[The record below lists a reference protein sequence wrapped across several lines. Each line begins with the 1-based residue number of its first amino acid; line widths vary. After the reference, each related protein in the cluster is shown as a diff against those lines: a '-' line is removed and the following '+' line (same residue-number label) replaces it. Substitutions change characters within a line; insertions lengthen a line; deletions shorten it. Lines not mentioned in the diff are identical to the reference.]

1 MILILLSWI
10 YILFITINLGLGT
23 DKILRLKN
31 SNFVILSILGLF
43 TTTILAS
50 IWAIFGRINIEFH
63 IFLLI
68 LNIGIFLRLK
78 NEIKVIYISFFKEL
92 QSLEKFLKTT
102 LAIIALLILAQCAST
117 PYIIDNESYYIQT
130 IKWINEY
137 GFVKGIANLHLFLAQ
152 TSGWHITQSAFNFS
166 FLYDKFNDLSG
177 FCLLLGNIYAIL
189 HLNSYFKN
197 KEKNYLIIGLL
208 PLANLF
214 FFSFISSPSPDLP
227 IYILSLIIFFNF
239 LNSYKNLNI
248 ETFNT
253 ISILILFAIYIKTT
267 AIALILIVL
276 LLFVKHHKFLM
287 PKTIKPISIGLL
299 VLFLFLIKNTII
311 SGYPIFPITS
321 NIFHFDFQI
330 PASMAHFYYDET
342 KRAAF
347 SITQNE
353 FDNMSLFE
361 IFKTWISRPAL
372 HGFFNK
378 LIVLL
383 VIITPFFIYKFFN
396 KKAFWVLY
404 GIFIFQII
412 VLLSSSPQY
421 RFFMNFILLFLFLI
435 ASLILNNQKRIILS
449 LYITLLILAFIVIIP
464 INLKAFTT
472 NTFLTSNSTFSI
484 NNIVFPYKN
493 SKFDTNYTPIING
506 NLQYNSPVDN
516 SFFWGTGDGA
526 IPCVNREQ
534 INYFE
539 TYYKVKPQMRT
550 TNLKDGFYAK
560 NISNESN

>member
-10 YILFITINLGLGT
+10 YILFTTINLGLGT

-31 SNFVILSILGLF
+31 SNFIILSILGLF

-50 IWAIFGRINIEFH
+50 IWAVFGRINIEFQ
-63 IFLLI
+63 IFLLVI
-68 LNIGIFLRLK
+68 NIGTYLRLK
-78 NEIKVIYISFFKEL
+78 NDLKVIYTSFFKEL
-92 QSLEKFLKTT
+92 QSLDKLLK
-102 LAIIALLILAQCAST
+102 IALIIITVLILAQCASI

-137 GFVKGIANLHLFLAQ
+137 GFVKGLANLHLFLAQ
-152 TSGWHITQSAFNFS
+152 TSGWHITQSVFNFS

-177 FCLLLGNIYAIL
+177 FCLLLGNIYAIS
-189 HLNSYFKN
+189 HLNYYFKN
-197 KEKNYLIIGLL
+197 KEINYLVIGLL

-227 IYILSLIIFFNF
+227 IYILSLIVFFSF
-239 LNSYKNLNI
+239 LNSYKNVDI
-248 ETFNT
+248 GTFNT
-253 ISILILFAIYIKTT
+253 IFILVIFAIYIKTT
-267 AIALILIVL
+267 AIALFLIVL
-276 LLFVKHHKFLM
+276 LLFIKHYKLLI
-287 PKTIKPISIGLL
+287 PQIAKPLSIGLL
-299 VLFLFLIKNTII
+299 VFSLFLIKNTII
-311 SGYPIFPITS
+311 SGYPLFPITL

-353 FDNMSLFE
+353 FDNMGVFE

-378 LIVLL
+378 IIVLL
-383 VIITPFFIYKFFN
+383 LIIMPFFIFKFFN
-396 KKAFWVLY
+396 KKAFWILY
-404 GIFIFQII
+404 GVFIFQLI
-412 VLLSSSPQY
+412 LLILSSPQY
-421 RFFMNFILLFLFLI
+421 RFFMNFILLFSFLI
-435 ASLILNNQKRIILS
+435 ASLILNNRNRIILA
-449 LYITLLILAFIVIIP
+449 LYISLLILTFIVIIP

-484 NNIVFPYKN
+484 NNIFYPYKN
-493 SKFDTNYTPIING
+493 SKFSADYKPVSNG

-516 SFFWGTGDGA
+516 SFFWGTGDGV
-526 IPCVNREQ
+526 IPCVNEEQ
-534 INYFE
+534 IKYFE
-539 TYYKVKPQMRT
+539 TYYKITPQMRT

>member
-10 YILFITINLGLGT
+10 YILFTTINLGLGT
-23 DKILRLKN
+23 DKILQLKN
-31 SNFVILSILGLF
+31 SNFIILSILGLF

-50 IWAIFGRINIEFH
+50 IWAVFGRINIEFQV
-63 IFLLI
+63 FLLVI
-68 LNIGIFLRLK
+68 NIGICLRLK
-78 NEIKVIYISFFKEL
+78 NDLKVIYTSFFKEL
-92 QSLEKFLKTT
+92 QSLDKLLK
-102 LAIIALLILAQCAST
+102 IALIIIVVLILAQCASI

-137 GFVKGIANLHLFLAQ
+137 GLVKGLANLHLFLAQ

-177 FCLLLGNIYAIL
+177 FCLLLGNIYGIL

-197 KEKNYLIIGLL
+197 KEINYLVIGLL

-227 IYILSLIIFFNF
+227 IYILSLIIFFSF
-239 LNSYKNLNI
+239 LSSYKNLDI
-248 ETFNT
+248 GTFNT
-253 ISILILFAIYIKTT
+253 IFILVIFAIYIKTT
-267 AIALILIVL
+267 AIALFLIVL
-276 LLFVKHHKFLM
+276 ILFIKHYKLLI
-287 PKTIKPISIGLL
+287 PRITKPLSIGLL
-299 VLFLFLIKNTII
+299 VFSLFLIKNTII
-311 SGYPIFPITS
+311 SGYPLFPITL

-347 SITQNE
+347 SITQDE
-353 FDNMSLFE
+353 FDNMNTFE

-372 HGFFNK
+372 HGLFNK
-378 LIVLL
+378 IIVLL
-383 VIITPFFIYKFFN
+383 LIIMPIFTFKFFN
-396 KKAFWVLY
+396 KKAFWILY
-404 GIFIFQII
+404 GVFIFQIT
-412 VLLSSSPQY
+412 LLLLSSPQY
-421 RFFMNFILLFLFLI
+421 RFFMNFILLFSFLI
-435 ASLILNNQKRIILS
+435 ATLILNNRNRIILA
-449 LYITLLILAFIVIIP
+449 LYISLSILAFIVIIP

-472 NTFLTSNSTFSI
+472 NTFLTSNSTFHVS
-484 NNIVFPYKN
+484 NIIYPYKN
-493 SKFDTNYTPIING
+493 SKFDTDYKPVSNG

-526 IPCVNREQ
+526 IPCVNEEQ
-534 INYFE
+534 VKYFE
-539 TYYKVKPQMRT
+539 TYYKITPQMRT

-560 NISNESN
+560 NISNE

>member
-10 YILFITINLGLGT
+10 YILFTTINLGLGT

-31 SNFVILSILGLF
+31 SNFIILSILGLF
-43 TTTILAS
+43 TATILAS
-50 IWAIFGRINIEFH
+50 IWAIFDRINIEFH
-63 IFLLI
+63 LFLLI
-68 LNIGIFLRLK
+68 ANIGICLKLK
-78 NEIKVIYISFFKEL
+78 NEIKVIYTSFFKEL
-92 QSLEKFLKTT
+92 RSLDRSLK
-102 LAIIALLILAQCAST
+102 IALISITLLILAQCASI

-137 GFVKGIANLHLFLAQ
+137 GFVKGLANLHLFLAQ

-197 KEKNYLIIGLL
+197 KGINYLIIGLL

-227 IYILSLIIFFNF
+227 IYILSLIIFFSF
-239 LNSYKNLNI
+239 LSSYKNLNI
-248 ETFNT
+248 GTFNT
-253 ISILILFAIYIKTT
+253 VFILVVFAIYIKTT
-267 AIALILIVL
+267 AIALILIPL
-276 LLFVKHHKFLM
+276 LLFIKHYKILI
-287 PKTIKPISIGLL
+287 PRIAKPLSIGIL
-299 VLFLFLIKNTII
+299 VFSLFLIKNTII
-311 SGYPIFPITS
+311 SGYPLFPITL

-330 PASMAHFYYDET
+330 PVSMVHFYYDET

-353 FDNMSLFE
+353 FDTMSVFE

-372 HGFFNK
+372 HGLFNK

-383 VIITPFFIYKFFN
+383 LIIMPFFIFKFFN
-396 KKAFWVLY
+396 KKTFWVLY
-404 GIFIFQII
+404 GVFVFQII
-412 VLLSSSPQY
+412 LLLLSSPQY
-421 RFFMNFILLFLFLI
+421 RFFMNFILLFSFLM
-435 ASLILNNQKRIILS
+435 ASLILNNRNRIILV
-449 LYITLLILAFIVIIP
+449 LYISLSILAFIVIFP
-464 INLKAFTT
+464 INLKVFTT

-484 NNIVFPYKN
+484 SNIVYPYKN
-493 SKFDTNYTPIING
+493 SKFDTEYKPIING
-506 NLQYNSPVDN
+506 NLRYNSPVDN

-526 IPCVNREQ
+526 IPCVNKEQ
-534 INYFE
+534 IKYFE
-539 TYYKVKPQMRT
+539 AYYKIKPQMRT